1 MQQESPGST
10 QVLAKYSLGLPWLC
24 QDDPMTLLLGDDAGL
39 DRRDAVLGDSLYGLG
54 LLTMQLP
61 FFVSCPDAGREPQLN
76 QER

>member
-1 MQQESPGST
+1 
-10 QVLAKYSLGLPWLC
+10 
-24 QDDPMTLLLGDDAGL
+24 MTLLLGDDAGL

-61 FFVSCPDAGREPQLN
+61 FFVTCPDAGREPQLN